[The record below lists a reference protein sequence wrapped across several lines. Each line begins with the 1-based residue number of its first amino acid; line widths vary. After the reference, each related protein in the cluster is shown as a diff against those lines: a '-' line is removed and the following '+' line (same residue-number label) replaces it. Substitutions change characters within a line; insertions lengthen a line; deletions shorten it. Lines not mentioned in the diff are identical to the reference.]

1 MAFID
6 TIHPNEAA
14 GELAALYKR
23 VSNPD
28 GSIDNV
34 MRIHSLNPESMR
46 THFEMYVAAM
56 HKDSP
61 LSRAEREIV
70 AVVVSRLNGCEYC
83 VQHHSQGLKRLLP
96 DERAYVVDHLA
107 TGKRTHLNGREEAI
121 VNYARKLTTNPHDMR
136 ESDVQALRD
145 AGLEDRAV
153 LDLAQCIGYFC
164 YANRIVKG
172 LGVTLESDEDVQP
185 GQWPTELSE
194 KK

>member
-1 MAFID
+1 MTFID
-6 TIHPNEAA
+6 TIDPNEAA
-14 GELAALYKR
+14 GELASLYKR
-23 VSNPD
+23 VSNSD
-28 GSIDNV
+28 GTIANV

-56 HKDSP
+56 HHDSP

-83 VQHHSQGLKRLLP
+83 VQHHLQGLKRLLAE
-96 DERAYVVDHLA
+96 DRQYVADHLA
-107 TGKRTHLNGREEAI
+107 TGKRTYLNDRENAI

-145 AGLEDRAV
+145 AGLTDRAI

-164 YANRIVKG
+164 YVNRIVKG
-172 LGVTLESDEDVQP
+172 LGVTLEVDDKVGAE
-185 GQWPTELSE
+185 
-194 KK
+194 